1 MAKKKILDS
10 FELSRQSI
18 SPDGM
23 GHNGEV
29 WLYPCGLTIRPFV
42 SGKKVWEI
50 PMDAVKQFLCDERA
64 ATAIEYAMIG
74 ALISIAI
81 VGGARAI
88 GVAIQ
93 NKFYGPIATN
103 LS

>member
-1 MAKKKILDS
+1 M
-10 FELSRQSI
+10 EGSRRMFG
-18 SPDGM
+18 DY
-23 GHNGEV
+23 HYV
-29 WLYPCGLTIRPFV
+29 LTVLPFV
-42 SGKKVWEI
+42 LGKRRTEVDMEHI
-50 PMDAVKQFLCDERA
+50 KQFLCDERA
-64 ATAIEYAMIG
+64 VTAIEYALIG

-81 VGGARAI
+81 IGGARAV

>member
-1 MAKKKILDS
+1 MERI
-10 FELSRQSI
+10 
-18 SPDGM
+18 
-23 GHNGEV
+23 
-29 WLYPCGLTIRPFV
+29 
-42 SGKKVWEI
+42 
-50 PMDAVKQFLCDERA
+50 KQFLCDERA

-81 VGGARAI
+81 LGGARAI

-93 NKFYGPIATN
+93 NKFYGPLSTN

>member
-1 MAKKKILDS
+1 MAHI
-10 FELSRQSI
+10 
-18 SPDGM
+18 
-23 GHNGEV
+23 
-29 WLYPCGLTIRPFV
+29 
-42 SGKKVWEI
+42 
-50 PMDAVKQFLCDERA
+50 KQFLCDERA

-81 VGGARAI
+81 VGGVRAI

-93 NKFYGPIATN
+93 NKFYGPISAN

>member
-1 MAKKKILDS
+1 
-10 FELSRQSI
+10 
-18 SPDGM
+18 
-23 GHNGEV
+23 
-29 WLYPCGLTIRPFV
+29 
-42 SGKKVWEI
+42 
-50 PMDAVKQFLCDERA
+50 MDALKQFLCDERA